1 MSWVKSSVAL
11 LLPGRERFNDGNI
24 GDTAGVVIVTY
35 SHFTAIM
42 RLVKPSPRPC
52 LAFLTSVPLSQLPH
66 AGDTVCLLDIIVIFK
81 AVAEPPRDRLDERI
95 LFD

>member
-11 LLPGRERFNDGNI
+11 LLPGRKRFNDESI
-24 GDTAGVVIVTY
+24 VIVTY

-52 LAFLTSVPLSQLPH
+52 WAFLTSVPLSQLPH

-81 AVAEPPRDRLDERI
+81 AVAEPPRDRLDERT